1 MQLGGRYEV
10 FRSLADVER
19 VREEKKNRLI
29 GSVESENRARLPVE
43 LLTVEIGDIRKIICS
58 FNHNY

>member
-1 MQLGGRYEV
+1 M
-10 FRSLADVER
+10 ADVER